1 MAQWF
6 FASFFQCSLICH
18 TALLPAD
25 ISQKPFF
32 TLWIQHSLCDLLV
45 FRDVHLQFNNVVQY
59 SKSSLIFCCTLYW
72 FNLSHR
78 KARDRAILM
87 QAGVLFFFFLF
98 YSPNRI
104 PVKLHFWTKKERNM
118 YFVEWMVKSL
128 AKIWN
133 LEPGVTIPLRLQ
145 QKNLNSVC
153 NTIIHIPTIY
163 DQETISSEL
172 CMKRPTVLS
181 PSWGN
186 VQGIT

>member
-1 MAQWF
+1 MFIYSSTMLYNIQNLPW
-6 FASFFQCSLICH
+6 SFVAPYTDLTFPIERPGTGL
-18 TALLPAD
+18 
-25 ISQKPFF
+25 F
-32 TLWIQHSLCDLLV
+32 LCKLEC
-45 FRDVHLQFNNVVQY
+45 F
-59 SKSSLIFCCTLYW
+59 
-72 FNLSHR
+72 
-78 KARDRAILM
+78 
-87 QAGVLFFFFLF
+87 FFFFLF

>member
-1 MAQWF
+1 MFIYSSTMLYNIQNLPWSFVAPYTDLTFPIERPGTGLFLCKLECF
-6 FASFFQCSLICH
+6 FF
-18 TALLPAD
+18 
-25 ISQKPFF
+25 
-32 TLWIQHSLCDLLV
+32 
-45 FRDVHLQFNNVVQY
+45 Y
-59 SKSSLIFCCTLYW
+59 
-72 FNLSHR
+72 
-78 KARDRAILM
+78 
-87 QAGVLFFFFLF
+87 FFFFFILLTGF
-98 YSPNRI
+98 QLNCISVQR
-104 PVKLHFWTKKERNM
+104 KKKERNM

-153 NTIIHIPTIY
+153 NTIICIPTIY